1 MNLSRLI
8 THPERF
14 IQPVPVEVL
23 EEESDEAELL
33 LESHLQ
39 AAMTMTN
46 ALNLIQGQIDSA
58 AELVDQ
64 KLDSARNKI
73 LFANMM
79 ISVGSFCVAAASL
92 VGSIF
97 GMNLGMPIPMS
108 QTSFYIVTF
117 VSLTVA
123 SLLGMMIMFWLV
135 ASGTMPRSGIPGLR

>member
-1 MNLSRLI
+1 MNLSRLL

-14 IQPVPVEVL
+14 IQPVPASVL

-39 AAMTMTN
+39 TALTMTN
-46 ALNLIQGQIDSA
+46 ILDLVQGKIDSA

-79 ISVGSFCVAAASL
+79 ISVGSLCVSAAAL
-92 VGSIF
+92 VGSMF

-108 QTSFYIVTF
+108 DTSFYIVTF

-123 SLLGMMIMFWLV
+123 FLLGILIMVWLV
-135 ASGTMPRSGIPGLR
+135 ASGTVPRSGIPGLR